1 MNFKRYQF
9 LRATAIEKL
18 KATTTHEGIV
28 PAEAE
33 DSLMLAYIGDAVY
46 SLYIRE
52 RMTEAGISKVQVLHN
67 LVTECIC
74 AKAQSKVLHSWEESD
89 YLTDMEKQVAKRARN
104 SNVHVPKSATVQEY
118 RASTAFEAVLG
129 YLYRS
134 GQNERLQTLMK
145 AAFWYTLDS
154 MS

>member
-18 KATTTHEGIV
+18 KATTTHEGII

-52 RMTEAGISKVQVLHN
+52 RMTEAGITKVQVLH
-67 LVTECIC
+67 
-74 AKAQSKVLHSWEESD
+74 
-89 YLTDMEKQVAKRARN
+89 
-104 SNVHVPKSATVQEY
+104 KSP
-118 RASTAFEAVLG
+118 SCLG
-129 YLYRS
+129 NDGIFDRDGKTS
-134 GQNERLQTLMK
+134 SQTG
-145 AAFWYTLDS
+145 S
-154 MS
+154 QQ

>member
-18 KATTTHEGIV
+18 KAIKEHEGNTT
-28 PAEAE
+28 AGAE

-46 SLYIRE
+46 SLFVRE
-52 RMTEAGISKVQVLHN
+52 RMTEAGIMKVQVLHN

-74 AKAQSKVLHSWEESD
+74 AKAQAKVLQAWDEAQV
-89 YLTDMEKQVAKRARN
+89 LTEAEQQVSKRARN

-129 YLYRS
+129 YLYRT
-134 GQNERLQTLMK
+134 GQTERLEILMAK
-145 AAFWYTLDS
+145 AFQYTLDL
-154 MS
+154 M